1 MTLLPPVTPMTFP
14 YYPDKALLDD
24 LDIPLQMIS
33 EYYMD
38 DRAKRSKV
46 PKMNHIW
53 EGLAIL
59 NFLQTENPDNP
70 RVDAMAAFCIHPLIQ
85 ADADFKENFT
95 WVAKNVDSYIMGLA
109 VEYRSV
115 ANEYLSHR
123 EIRDIREIRLSASSE
138 VNDMLIADKVQNYK
152 DFMKYRYG
160 THPRSAELD
169 QYFKNWITKLD
180 AWFYWEEFKDR

>member
-46 PKMNHIW
+46 LKMNHIW

-59 NFLQTENPDNP
+59 IF
-70 RVDAMAAFCIHPLIQ
+70 F
-85 ADADFKENFT
+85 FT
-95 WVAKNVDSYIMGLA
+95 D
-109 VEYRSV
+109 
-115 ANEYLSHR
+115 
-123 EIRDIREIRLSASSE
+123 
-138 VNDMLIADKVQNYK
+138 
-152 DFMKYRYG
+152 
-160 THPRSAELD
+160 
-169 QYFKNWITKLD
+169 
-180 AWFYWEEFKDR
+180 